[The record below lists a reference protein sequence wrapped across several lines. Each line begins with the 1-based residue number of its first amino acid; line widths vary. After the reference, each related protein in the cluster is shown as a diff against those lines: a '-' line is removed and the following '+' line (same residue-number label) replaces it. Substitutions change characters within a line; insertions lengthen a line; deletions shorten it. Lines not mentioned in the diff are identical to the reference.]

1 MNILMIGPN
10 RNNATDGVIIRGIE
24 YLLNRNYHNIY
35 ITYRELNDIV
45 PQGRADFYEA
55 LDFDL
60 IVIAGT
66 PWLWDSFQNSIK
78 WQNLLVCLLDAH
90 PQSKRLFMGIG
101 SCLTLYNND
110 PNILCRPEEQAAMRS
125 IYNSSTV
132 IVRDSI
138 AFLKLAEAGIKSH
151 FLPCPAYFCYGD
163 EDLYLRPNPEKLHDK
178 DGNNILIW
186 TDPKQTISSS
196 DWPDSEKLTEYH
208 QTCLDFYHEFNPKVY
223 CALPSEIPAAIK
235 IGLPAPI
242 LLSKTDDTLNL
253 MRTANRVLS
262 GRVHCAVPAIA
273 QGALVNLMAIDTRAY
288 VVIDFAQFNDLTP
301 FLEDYDKI
309 LKGLL

>member
-1 MNILMIGPN
+1 MIKMNILMIGPN
-10 RNNATDGVIIRGIE
+10 KNNATDGVIIRGIE
-24 YLLNRNYHNIY
+24 YLISRSYPDHY

-45 PQGRADFYEA
+45 PQSKADFFH
-55 LDFDL
+55 LLRFDL

-66 PWLWDSFQNSIK
+66 PWLWDSFQNSVK

-163 EDLYLRPNPEKLHDK
+163 EKPSQASQDEK
-178 DGNNILIW
+178 NIFIW
-186 TDPKQTISSS
+186 VDPKQTISAI
-196 DWPDSEKLTEYH
+196 DWQDSEKLIEYYNI
-208 QTCLDFYHEFNPKVY
+208 CLDFYKKFNPTVY
-223 CALPSEIPAAIK
+223 CTSASEISTAIK

-253 MRTANRVLS
+253 MRGAHRVLS

-273 QGALVNLMAIDTRAY
+273 QRANVGLMALDTRSY
-288 VVIDFAQFNDLTP
+288 VVKDFQQFEDLTP
-301 FLEDYDKI
+301 FIEDYKKI

>member
-1 MNILMIGPN
+1 MIGPN
-10 RNNATDGVIIRGIE
+10 KNNATDGVIIRGIE
-24 YLLNRNYHNIY
+24 YLLARNYPDNTV
-35 ITYRELNDIV
+35 TYRELNDLV
-45 PQGRADFYEA
+45 PQNKADFFSSYK
-55 LDFDL
+55 FDL

-66 PWLWDSFQNSIK
+66 PWLWDSFQNSVK

-90 PQSKRLFMGIG
+90 PTVKRLFMGIG

-110 PNILCRPEEQAAMRS
+110 PNILCRPEEQAAMKS

-163 EDLYLRPNPEKLHDK
+163 EPVTLETTED
-178 DGNNILIW
+178 NNILIW

-235 IGLPAPI
+235 IGLPAPT
-242 LLSKTDDTLNL
+242 LLTKTDDTLNL

-288 VVIDFAQFNDLTP
+288 VVIDFAQFSDLTP
-301 FLEDYDKI
+301 FLEDYDNI